1 MRIHIVLTCAVALAG
16 CSALPRHE
24 AAPERVVRG
33 PLGPAAA
40 AAPAALDRSTSAQRQ
55 AALAATAPS
64 QAGHRLGE
72 SVASLGDP
80 ARPGFW
86 LRTPLVKAPRK
97 GRVALGGKSL
107 KVDLLPGS
115 GPATGG
121 SQMSLAAYRALGLNL
136 TALPKITVYAR

>member
-1 MRIHIVLTCAVALAG
+1 MRIYIVLTCAAALAG
-16 CSALPRHE
+16 CTALPRHE
-24 AAPERVVRG
+24 AAPARIVRG

-40 AAPAALDRSTSAQRQ
+40 AAPAALDHSTQAQRQ
-55 AALAATAPS
+55 AALAAGPS
-64 QAGHRLGE
+64 GAMHRLGE

-107 KVDLLPGS
+107 KVDLLPGN
-115 GPATGG
+115 GPGTSG
-121 SQMSLAAYRALGLNL
+121 SQLSLAAYRALGLNL